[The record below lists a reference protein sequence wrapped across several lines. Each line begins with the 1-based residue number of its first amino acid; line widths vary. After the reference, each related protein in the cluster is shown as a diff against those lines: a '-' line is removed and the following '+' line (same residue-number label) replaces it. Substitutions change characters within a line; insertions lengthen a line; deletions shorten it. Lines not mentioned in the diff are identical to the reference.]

1 MDLAERTRFG
11 GKSSQISS
19 TIGGLEW
26 VVGSLIGRGYESQG
40 WNDRGGAVQGE
51 SRRTCGEL
59 RLVGHRSSEDNLEGR
74 GGRGGAKMGKRDEGV
89 TNAQA
94 RQYTLARR
102 ADCWEVDQGRGEIL
116 SWANLLWSWAW
127 LDEREF

>member
-1 MDLAERTRFG
+1 
-11 GKSSQISS
+11 
-19 TIGGLEW
+19 
-26 VVGSLIGRGYESQG
+26 VVGSLIGRGYGSQG
-40 WNDRGGAVQGE
+40 WNVLGGTVQGE
-51 SRRTCGEL
+51 SKRTREEL

-102 ADCWEVDQGRGEIL
+102 ADCWEDGHGRGK
-116 SWANLLWSWAW
+116 A
-127 LDEREF
+127 F